1 MYEMKREIIKEQY
14 PVQNDPVERYLFHG
28 SGGCPCKAIYEST
41 QCGFDHRRSGGGYH
55 GAGFYVSTA
64 AKYSDSYGNE
74 ASDSN
79 LGRGKHMFMV
89 RAAIGMPKIYSPGTK
104 TREMKAPPQMS
115 SLEYKAVKAG
125 VPWHKIHLVV
135 AEEAQAEA
143 AIAEAV
149 VAGPTTP
156 SRTMSTM
163 PAADDGMLAELE
175 ALPWPEGFRKN
186 LARRALR
193 ACDSSR

>member
-1 MYEMKREIIKEQY
+1 MKREIIKEQY

-89 RAAIGMPKIYSPGTK
+89 RGRYIESTLNHVDG
-104 TREMKAPPQMS
+104 
-115 SLEYKAVKAG
+115 SLKVRDVKP
-125 VPWHKIHLVV
+125 V
-135 AEEAQAEA
+135 QA
-143 AIAEAV
+143 
-149 VAGPTTP
+149 
-156 SRTMSTM
+156 
-163 PAADDGMLAELE
+163 
-175 ALPWPEGFRKN
+175 
-186 LARRALR
+186 
-193 ACDSSR
+193 